1 MSSKV
6 AHLPRESIERARERL
21 ALMFPNPLV
30 AELLTSIGGVAGG
43 DAGGEGTVD
52 VGGEGGQQDGGGC
65 IRGSDGSG
73 GGASFFSSSFAICDA
88 LSISNTA
95 SIAFLSAI
103 SALLHDDIVPDV
115 PSVSILSAMAA
126 MNPLPSAAISLGAC
140 TIMAV
145 ASFAEVASSPSTD
158 TDASFHGRSLPL
170 PSLTS
175 HVPRDRW
182 ISRCGGT
189 TARWCSPRSR
199 LMFDHQ
205 SHPRW
210 HAVADSLRPISSGNA
225 LSIVVVVRVGGGVGG
240 VDLRIGC
247 HARYES
253 DTSSHALRVGR
264 VGRSG
269 IPHFLLI
276 TATWM
281 PLITV

>member
-1 MSSKV
+1 
-6 AHLPRESIERARERL
+6 
-21 ALMFPNPLV
+21 MFPNPLV

-140 TIMAV
+140 TVMAV
-145 ASFAEVASSPSTD
+145 VSFAEVASSPPTD
-158 TDASFHGRSLPL
+158 TGASFSSSSPASTAFSFAIFAAFDACSLFHL
-170 PSLTS
+170 STM
-175 HVPRDRW
+175 D
-182 ISRCGGT
+182 
-189 TARWCSPRSR
+189 
-199 LMFDHQ
+199 
-205 SHPRW
+205 
-210 HAVADSLRPISSGNA
+210 A
-225 LSIVVVVRVGGGVGG
+225 LSPSHLSRVMCRGIGGSAGAGARRRDGAVR
-240 VDLRIGC
+240 
-247 HARYES
+247 
-253 DTSSHALRVGR
+253 GR
-264 VGRSG
+264 G
-269 IPHFLLI
+269 
-276 TATWM
+276 
-281 PLITV
+281 